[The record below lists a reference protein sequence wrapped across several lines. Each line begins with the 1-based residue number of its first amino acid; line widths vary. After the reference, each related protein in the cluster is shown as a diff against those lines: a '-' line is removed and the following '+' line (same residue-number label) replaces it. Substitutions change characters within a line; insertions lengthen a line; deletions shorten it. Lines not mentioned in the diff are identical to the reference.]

1 MTRQFRPFAIL
12 ALALAASVSTGDAFA
27 APPKQPCY
35 TQAEVRAEQAIR
47 LHTELMVVGLT
58 CGDTGAAAGSGL
70 FAQYKAFTLRHK
82 DEISAWEKTL
92 IGHFRRHAKGDATRS
107 FDTFRTRLAN
117 EMSQRA
123 IALSTPVFCGVHAPI
138 AAKAATLSRDE
149 LKRLVDAD
157 NAVRLTA
164 APRCEAPA
172 ARVAEGTANAVA
184 SRAVTAA
191 PTR

>member
-1 MTRQFRPFAIL
+1 MVRHSRPVAIL
-12 ALALAASVSTGDAFA
+12 SLVLAAIVSTGGALA

-58 CGDTGAAAGSGL
+58 CGDGAGAAGTGL

-82 DEISAWEKTL
+82 DDIAAWEKTL

-123 IALSTPVFCGVHAPI
+123 IALSTPVFCGAHVPLV
-138 AAKAATLSRDE
+138 AKAAALSRED

-157 NAVRLTA
+157 DAVRLTT

-172 ARVAEGTANAVA
+172 ARVAEGAAASARGTA
-184 SRAVTAA
+184 AA